1 MQQNRGALVT
11 GLVLGAGLMYLMDP
25 DRGRRRR
32 ALARGKMTRAA
43 RQSSDALG
51 ATGRDLAHRTTGLA
65 AKARHAFGSE
75 EVEDNVLVERVR
87 AQIRRYVSHP
97 RALDVH
103 ASNGDVILRGPILAS
118 EVSGL
123 IAAVEKIRGVHC
135 VTSELQPH
143 ESAEHVPSLQG
154 GVTPPSGWGNLLPTR
169 WSPTTRL
176 LTGTAATL
184 AAIAAARNASAW
196 HSLHEQEDLT
206 LSRETQ
212 EALFR
217 H

>member
-1 MQQNRGALVT
+1 MQHNRGALVT
-11 GLVLGAGLMYLMDP
+11 GMVLGAGLMYLMDP

-43 RQSSDALG
+43 RKSSDALG
-51 ATGRDLAHRTTGLA
+51 ATGRDLAHRTSGLA
-65 AKARHAFGSE
+65 AKAKQAFTSE
-75 EVEDNVLVERVR
+75 EVDDNVLVERVR
-87 AQIRRYVSHP
+87 AQLGRHVSHP

-103 ASNGDVILRGPILAS
+103 ASNGAVILRGPILAS

-123 IAAVEKIRGVHC
+123 IAAVETIRGVHS
-135 VTSELQPH
+135 VTSELQSH
-143 ESAEHVPSLQG
+143 ESAENIPSLQG
-154 GVTPPSGWGNLLPTR
+154 GTAPPSAWGNLLPTR

-184 AAIAAARNASAW
+184 AALAAARNASAW
-196 HSLHEQEDLT
+196 QSMHQEDLT
-206 LSRETQ
+206 ISRETQ
-212 EALFR
+212 DALFR